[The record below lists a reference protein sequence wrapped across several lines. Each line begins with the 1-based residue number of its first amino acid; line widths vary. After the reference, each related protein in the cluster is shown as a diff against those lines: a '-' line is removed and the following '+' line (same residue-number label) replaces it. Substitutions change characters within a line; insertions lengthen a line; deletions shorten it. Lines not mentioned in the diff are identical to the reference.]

1 MSDPP
6 KKASAAEVA
15 AETEAI
21 RNAIESA
28 TSDGE
33 YEKPP
38 IFLLK
43 KGHAVASNSD
53 EELRTNRERLE
64 NTIKSFGVSARIV
77 DTTRGPT
84 VTRYDLELD
93 QGVKLSRLTNLAGDI
108 ALALGVVSVRIAPIP
123 DKIST
128 VGIEVPN
135 KIISTVYLRD
145 IIDSPRFASSK
156 SKLSF
161 AIGKDIAGQA
171 VVGNIAKSLPHRP
184 HCRR

>member
-1 MSDPP
+1 M
-6 KKASAAEVA
+6 
-15 AETEAI
+15 
-21 RNAIESA
+21 
-28 TSDGE
+28 
-33 YEKPP
+33 
-38 IFLLK
+38 
-43 KGHAVASNSD
+43 
-53 EELRTNRERLE
+53 
-64 NTIKSFGVSARIV
+64 SARIV

-161 AIGKDIAGQA
+161 AIGKDIAGSGGSRQHSKA
-171 VVGNIAKSLPHRP
+171 SAPT
-184 HCRR
+184 HCRHYRLGQIGVHELAYNKPSV